1 MKNIKECLAILN
13 ENENFILEYNIEIN
27 GWALYLLDPMGN
39 LFMTY
44 KSESLKKIFENYF
57 KEEIDFNA
65 KEFYQVNSFITL
77 SFSNDDPDENSFINY
92 EIYNFRRDE
101 TEEEEN
107 FIKDIESLEE
117 YICSIEGVIDYFKER
132 MEEIYYEEEY
142 PYESRGLSLKDFI

>member
-1 MKNIKECLAILN
+1 MKNIKECLAFLN

-27 GWALYLLDPMGN
+27 GWALYLLDPMDN

-65 KEFYQVNSFITL
+65 EEFYQVNSFITL

-92 EIYNFRRDE
+92 EIYNFRRNE

-117 YICSIEGVIDYFKER
+117 YICSIEEVIDYFKER